1 MKIEV
6 AYAMPEKQYL
16 FVEEVADGATVEQVL
31 QQSQLLKELPDLQ
44 IEKVGV
50 FSQLVSLDTVL
61 RDGDRI
67 EVYRPLKADPRD
79 RRRKKVEQERNKQ
92 ANLDE

>member
-79 RRRKKVEQERNKQ
+79 RRRKKVEQERKQ
-92 ANLDE
+92 TS